1 MAVREAE
8 AQALA
13 AQIRSVTDLIDY
25 VTATAISGSDAAQ
38 AFLLAAMIAVV
49 RPDLVRVV
57 VNEIISRDH
66 GAGAAQE
73 NDLLAKEMQI
83 MMANIPEALAG
94 ADTQRDEA

>member
-1 MAVREAE
+1 
-8 AQALA
+8 
-13 AQIRSVTDLIDY
+13 
-25 VTATAISGSDAAQ
+25 
-38 AFLLAAMIAVV
+38 MIAVV

-94 ADTQRDEA
+94 GEDAV